1 MWQINVDTLNVM
13 YTSITDKVKTSVA
26 IPIQSVKLLV
36 KMQIV
41 FAVPYPLKTLGYP
54 SIFSKITPLQ

>member
-1 MWQINVDTLNVM
+1 M